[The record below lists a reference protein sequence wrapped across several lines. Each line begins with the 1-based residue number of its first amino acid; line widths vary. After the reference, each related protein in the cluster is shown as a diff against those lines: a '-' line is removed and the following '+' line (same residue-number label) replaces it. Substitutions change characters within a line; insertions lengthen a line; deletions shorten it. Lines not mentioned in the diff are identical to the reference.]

1 MDLRNRWVN
10 FRICDVYVPD
20 PQELLSSLYGND
32 LLQGKVMDLSDSGT
46 QEKVFAVVKVEG
58 IKDPVIVPVERILG
72 VL

>member
-1 MDLRNRWVN
+1 
-10 FRICDVYVPD
+10 
-20 PQELLSSLYGND
+20 
-32 LLQGKVMDLSDSGT
+32 MDLSDSGT